1 MQLIRYYQRAFKTAN
16 IAAWLYT
23 YTIMNT
29 SQSTGL
35 IQLIPDA
42 TSLDG
47 LKKSRAYPGS
57 LRKYFEQT
65 FGSPSGAAFRAA
77 MDNYVSSMAGYSII
91 AYLLAI
97 KDRYTAI
104 CHLNS
109 FIHPSLTDM
118 SSRCF

>member
-16 IAAWLYT
+16 IAAWLFT

-47 LKKSRAYPGS
+47 LKKSKAYPGS
-57 LRKYFEQT
+57 LRRYFEQT
-65 FGSPSGAAFRAA
+65 FGHVDGQHETPAFRAA
-77 MDNYVSSMAGYSII
+77 MDNYVSSMAGYSIVS
-91 AYLLAI
+91 YLLAI
-97 KDRYTAI
+97 KDR
-104 CHLNS
+104 
-109 FIHPSLTDM
+109 
-118 SSRCF
+118 